1 MKHAL
6 LVAGAVALA
15 AAGAVQPAAGQEL
28 PRELSG
34 TLRKIKDSG
43 SITIGHREASIPF
56 SYYDD
61 AQKPVGYSVDLCL
74 AVVDRIKR
82 DLALPDLAVRFQP
95 VNASNRLPLV
105 KNGSVDL
112 ECGSTA
118 NNSKRQEEVA
128 FSVTTF
134 VVSLKFITRTDSGI
148 AGIADLKGRPVAVTQ
163 GTNTAAFIRKL
174 NEDRQLGM
182 TILSG
187 KDHAE
192 SLLLV
197 ETGRAAAFM
206 EDDVL
211 LAGLRA
217 NARNPAGLRLLG
229 ETFGNDPYALM
240 LRKDDPAFKTLVD
253 SELTRLMTGGAA
265 DRIYAK
271 WFLGPIPPNGIT
283 IGFAMPDGLKAL
295 FGTPSDKATN

>member
-1 MKHAL
+1 MKSRL
-6 LVAGAVALA
+6 LTAVAVSLA
-15 AAGAVQPAAGQEL
+15 TACFASSAPAQEL
-28 PRELSG
+28 TG
-34 TLRKIKDSG
+34 TLKKIRDTG
-43 SITIGHREASIPF
+43 SITLGHREASIPF
-56 SYYDD
+56 SYYD
-61 AQKPVGYSVDLCL
+61 ASEKPVGYSIDLCL
-74 AVVDRIKR
+74 AVVDRVKR
-82 DLALPDLAVRFQP
+82 ELKLPDLVVKYQP

-105 KNGSVDL
+105 KNGTVDL

-118 NNSKRQEEVA
+118 NNTKRQEEVA

-134 VVSLKFITRTDSGI
+134 VVSLKFITRTGSGI
-148 AGIADLKGRPVAVTQ
+148 TSISDLKNKPVAVTQ
-163 GTNTAAFIRKL
+163 GTNTASFIRKL

-217 NARNPAGLRLLG
+217 NSKNPAGLTLLS
-229 ETFGNDPYALM
+229 EEFSNDPYALM
-240 LRKDDPAFKTLVD
+240 MRKDDPAFKALVD
-253 SELTRLMTGGAA
+253 SELTALMTGGTAE
-265 DRIYAK
+265 RIYAK
-271 WFLGPIPPNGIT
+271 WFLTPIPPNGID
-283 IGFAMPDGLKAL
+283 INFPMPEGLKAL
-295 FGTPSDKATN
+295 FKTPSDKATN